1 MKTKNK
7 KNKKNLNKSLYCNF
21 NLLQME
27 LDNILITLIEQSAH
41 LVQFDNVNEIFNEI
55 VKTAKLDVKPDIVL
69 LNKLTSMGYAVDRSK
84 VALVLWENSLR
95 LAVEWLTTASAS
107 VTDEDITELLSLE
120 VNYESIRINPDNFC
134 EFVKNEMRYLLKI
147 REIKFE
153 TSKENIN
160 KIKKMGFQDEDQV
173 KRALRKCSNEP
184 NKACLFLLG
193 ETLDDPFSEHRPLPE
208 FIDKI
213 LGDPDNLVALS
224 NKNMFLALINSFVFP
239 VSIFEYVQER
249 KFTEHLVKIVEAFET
264 EKYFCH
270 GCREPGL
277 FILMDANTLV
287 ITDDM

>member
-7 KNKKNLNKSLYCNF
+7 KKKKILNRSIYCNF
-21 NLLQME
+21 TLLQME

-41 LVQFDNVNEIFNEI
+41 LVQFDTVNVIFNEI
-55 VKTAKLDVKPDIVL
+55 VETAKLDVKPDIVL
-69 LNKLTSMGYAVDRSK
+69 LNKLTSRGYAEDRSK
-84 VALVLWENSLR
+84 VALVLSDNSLG
-95 LAVEWLTTASAS
+95 LAVEWLTTVSAS
-107 VTDEDITELLSLE
+107 VTDEDIAEFLNLE
-120 VNYESIRINPDNFC
+120 VNYETIRINPDNFC
-134 EFVKNEMRYLLKI
+134 EFVKNVMRYLLKI
-147 REIKFE
+147 REMVFE

-160 KIKKMGFQDEDQV
+160 KIKKMGFQDDDQV

-213 LGDPDNLVALS
+213 LDDPGNLVALS
-224 NKNMFLALINSFVFP
+224 NKNMLLALINSFVFP
-239 VSIFEYVQER
+239 NSIFEYYVQER

-264 EKYFCH
+264 EKYLCH

-277 FILMDANTLV
+277 HVVF
-287 ITDDM
+287 TDDM